1 MKKIGIAINDS
12 KDWTAKALIESTR
25 QKKIEPSVINLKN
38 AAATIH
44 LGVSYSA
51 NGTDLSELDALIVRD
66 VGAGVFDGVSFRFDV
81 LRQLAK
87 EGVMVVNTPEAIQ
100 NAANKYY
107 STCLLAKADLPIPR
121 TEAVQS
127 TGDALNSI
135 AEFGDAI
142 IKPVFGYKGIGILR
156 IKDGTA
162 CWSDKRETTTSIEK
176 LINDMIR
183 ERGMLYIQKFITNP
197 GRDIRAFVVNGN
209 VIGAIYR
216 TAPKGSW
223 INNISQGGTAGRC
236 VLSSELEELCIKAAE
251 TIGTVFAGVDIIE
264 GPDDATIL
272 EVNGTPSGEGVY
284 KAWGINAA
292 EHIIDYITSR
302 T

>member
-1 MKKIGIAINDS
+1 MKIGIAIKDPD
-12 KDWTAKALIESTR
+12 DWTAKELINSAR
-25 QKKIEPSVINLKN
+25 QKNIEPSVINLKN
-38 AAATIH
+38 AVTTIH
-44 LGVSYSA
+44 PGVSYAA
-51 NGTDLSELDALIVRD
+51 NGTDLLELDALIVRD
-66 VGAGVFDGVSFRFDV
+66 VGAGAFDGVSFRFDV
-81 LRQLAK
+81 LRQLEK
-87 EGVMVVNTPEAIQ
+87 EGVMVVNSPEAIQ

-107 STCLLAKADLPIPR
+107 STCLLAKADLPVPR
-121 TEAVQS
+121 TEAVQN
-127 TGDALNSI
+127 TGDALNAI

-162 CWSDKRETTTSIEK
+162 YWSDKKETTKSIEQ
-176 LINDMIR
+176 LINDMISQ
-183 ERGMLYIQKFITNP
+183 RGMLYIQEFIMNP

-216 TAPKGSW
+216 TAPEGSW

-236 VLSSELEELCIKAAE
+236 ILSSDLDDLCIKAAG

-264 GPDDATIL
+264 GPDGATIL
-272 EVNGTPSGEGVY
+272 EVNGTPSGAGVY
-284 KAWGINAA
+284 NAWGINAA
-292 EHIIDYITSR
+292 DHIIDYVTTR

>member
-1 MKKIGIAINDS
+1 MKIGIAIKDPD
-12 KDWTAKALIESTR
+12 DWTAKALIDSAR
-25 QKKIEPSVINLKN
+25 QKNIEPSVIDLKN
-38 AAATIH
+38 AVTSINP
-44 LGVSYSA
+44 GVCYNA
-51 NGTDLSELDALIVRD
+51 NGTDLSGLDALIVRD
-66 VGAGVFDGVSFRFDV
+66 VGAGAFDGVSFRFDV
-81 LRQLAK
+81 LRQLEN

-100 NAANKYY
+100 NAANKYH
-107 STCLLAKADLPIPR
+107 STCLLAKADLPVPR

-127 TGDALNSI
+127 TGDALNAI

-162 CWSDKRETTTSIEK
+162 HWPDKRETTTSIEQ
-176 LINDMIR
+176 LINDIIH
-183 ERGMLYIQKFITNP
+183 ERGMLYIQEFITNP

-216 TAPKGSW
+216 TAPDGSW

-236 VLSSELEELCIKAAE
+236 VLSSELEELCIKAAG

-264 GPDDATIL
+264 GPDGATIL
-272 EVNGTPSGEGVY
+272 EVNGTPSGAGVY
-284 KAWGINAA
+284 NAWGINAA
-292 EHIIDYITSR
+292 EHIIDYVTTR